1 MDITEIEH
9 SRWKR
14 WGRRI
19 LWTFAGIALLVL
31 LFRLSLKTKFV
42 QNLVKKSIVS
52 TANAQLNGELYINNL
67 SGDLWQQVTFSG
79 IRLNL
84 DQDTL
89 ASIDSVYAAYDIWSL
104 LEGGLEISEVNVYR
118 PQLKLRQQGEK
129 WNVQHLVAESSGST
143 KSGSVF
149 PFQLSSFQLQEGT
162 IVVHSENLPI
172 SPEVSIQDLA
182 ISSSFRYRA
191 GSYRL
196 DLQNLS
202 FQLRQSSIEGPLHFE
217 TSAKAGNERISLE
230 KLVLAT
236 GNSMIRSSAFLSVGD
251 TAVNFNMTARPLA
264 WKDVIDYAKEM
275 PLRQDVQLDLGL
287 EGTPEKFSFSLNM
300 RAEGLKSLELYSRFR
315 WDENIILEQLSTEL
329 KQLSPSI
336 LLADNGLPAVEYF
349 SSNFSGQIALSDYQ
363 KGRGDLRFSGRNI
376 SLTSYKIDQLSGS
389 GQIEQSGASLD
400 FKLQKKQQKLT
411 ANIKAGQIWTDLPT
425 VHASIKASGID
436 PGYWAQDTTVT
447 GNISFKSTISGEGW
461 YPEKRPW
468 SYSLELQDS
477 RWMGQPISKL
487 SLSGKLSARNA
498 SMKGEAR
505 IREGLL
511 HISADVQN
519 MATTPSYSYRLQ
531 SRQLDLAAL
540 MGLTN
545 FESTLNSEI
554 SGKGRGINMN
564 DLQLQSSLRVDSSYV
579 NGELIQNLSA
589 DFRVRDSIAVVD
601 SARLRSTI
609 ASGSFSGRLNLL
621 QQYDPQNELSL
632 NIEFKDIKALAPL
645 VEVEK
650 LSAVGELTGKLRP
663 IEKKQLQFAGT
674 FDFTD
679 VIYGTM
685 FSAKRARGSLDTRI
699 REGIEYKA
707 DLELGSPVFSG
718 VRIQDL
724 SLQSRGSY
732 RKSHAE
738 GDFDLQFSS
747 PNEGRIEHRGE
758 YWLSAD
764 SARLHTTEY
773 NIISDYRMLSLES
786 PFDLTVEGDT
796 LKMERMRVSSG
807 DGAFFALEIPM
818 LSPREQRLSI
828 QGEALNTAVMQSCL
842 LGETYFK
849 GLLSGQMEFSRRDTD
864 LQAGGQLLLTNV
876 QYKETTFDSLLVQG
890 NIADERMKGTLSV
903 RHEGEKLIEGQADLP
918 FRLGDPETFP
928 DTFFEEQVKGRLK
941 VRKISIDR
949 FESIFAEAGIT
960 NTSGI
965 FSFLGILEG
974 QAGSPRFTADASVRK
989 AVLSGV
995 SVDSVTAG
1003 LLYDHEN
1010 RKLQLNASVMSL
1022 RQKAAEINA
1031 EFPFHIDMKTFGI
1044 DLPQEKDSIS
1054 VDITTSN
1061 FNLAALNDFLDRQT
1075 LRNVRGRLDGS
1086 VEIAGPLGNLHTNGQ
1101 LRLRKGGFRFLPAGI
1116 TVDHIK
1122 TTLGFEADKMK
1133 LTEFSAE
1140 SGKGKMTASGTVGLS
1155 DLMPDALNI
1164 GVKATNFRVANTS
1177 QYNAVINMDTRLSG
1191 RIKQPKVTGSI
1202 DFISGFIKLDNF
1214 GEKSVERVQL
1224 DSLEETDSD
1233 VAFYDSLALDMDVSF
1248 NRRFYIRNQ
1257 RYLEMEIELQGT
1269 LDLLKDRGRDLQ
1281 LFGTI
1286 NAPGGYARPFGK
1298 EFHLQEGRVIF
1309 SGDPTNPRLMIRT
1322 QYKPP
1327 QTQQEIVIWYIIE
1340 GTVEKPQFRYES
1352 QPPMD
1357 LENIV
1362 SYTLFGQPF
1371 YALDS
1376 WKQVVAGSGNTSAAN
1391 VALDVLLDRVEA
1403 LATQK
1408 LGIDVVKID
1417 NTQVGG
1423 ETGTSITTGWYLN
1436 PRVFFA
1442 IQNVITG
1449 STPDTSFI
1457 LEYLLRENLKLIIRQ
1472 GNGIRQGIDIK
1483 WFYDY

>member
-1 MDITEIEH
+1 MDIAEIEN

-14 WGRRI
+14 WGKRM

-31 LFRLSLKTKFV
+31 LFRLSLKTKV
-42 QNLVKKSIVS
+42 VHNWVKNSIVS
-52 TANAQLNGELYINNL
+52 TANGQMKGTLHIDGL
-67 SGDLWQQVTFSG
+67 SGDLWKQVTLSG
-79 IRLNL
+79 IQLNMN
-84 DQDTL
+84 QDTL
-89 ASIDSVYAAYDIWSL
+89 ASIDSVHAAYNVWSL
-104 LEGGLEISEVNVYR
+104 LEGRLEVPGLNFYR
-118 PQLKLRQQGEK
+118 PQLKLREQEGG
-129 WNVQHLVAESSGST
+129 WNVQDIMVERTDSSPA
-143 KSGSVF
+143 GSVF
-149 PFQLSSFQLQEGT
+149 PFQLSSFRLHNGA
-162 IVVHSENLPI
+162 IAVHSESLPI
-172 SPEVSIQDLA
+172 GPDVSIQDLS
-182 ISSSFRYRA
+182 ISSSFRYGA
-191 GSYRL
+191 GTYSL
-196 DLQNLS
+196 NLQNLS
-202 FQLRQSSIEGPLHFE
+202 FQLRQTNIEGPLHFE
-217 TSAKAGNERISLE
+217 TSAKARNEQISLE

-236 GNSMIRSSAFLSVGD
+236 GNSMIRSSAYISPGD
-251 TAVNFNMTARPLA
+251 TTVDFKMMAQPLS
-264 WKDVIDYAKEM
+264 WKDVLDYAKDM
-275 PLRQDVQLDLGL
+275 PLRQDVRFDLGL
-287 EGTPEKFSFSLNM
+287 EGSPQKFSLTLNM
-300 RAEGLKSLELYSRFR
+300 QAEGLESLKLNSRFR
-315 WDENIILEQLSTEL
+315 WGESIILEQLSTEV
-329 KQLSPSI
+329 KQFSPSV
-336 LLADNGLPAVEYF
+336 LLADADLPAVEYF
-349 SSNFSGQIALSDYQ
+349 SSNFSGQVALSDYQ
-363 KGRGDLRFSGRNI
+363 KGRGDLRFSGKNI
-376 SLTSYKIDQLSGS
+376 SLASYKVDQLSGS
-389 GQIEQSGASLD
+389 GQIKHSEAKLD
-400 FKLQKKQQKLT
+400 FNIQKKQQKLA
-411 ANIKAGQIWTDLPT
+411 ANVKAAQIWTDLPS
-425 VHASIKASGID
+425 VRASIKASGID
-436 PGYWAQDTTVT
+436 PGYWVRDTTMT

-461 YPEKRPW
+461 YPQKRPW
-468 SYSLELQDS
+468 NYSLEMQDS

-487 SLSGKLSARNA
+487 SLSGKMSAKNA
-498 SMKGEAR
+498 SIKGEAR
-505 IREGLL
+505 IRKGLL
-511 HISADVQN
+511 NISADVKD

-531 SRQLDLAAL
+531 TRQLDLAAL
-540 MGLTN
+540 MGMPD
-545 FESTLNSEI
+545 FDSTLNSEI
-554 SGKGRGINMN
+554 SGKGRGIDMN
-564 DLQLQSSLRVDSSYV
+564 NLQLQSSLQVDSSYV
-579 NGELIQNLSA
+579 NGELIQNLFA

-609 ASGSFSGRLNLL
+609 ASGSFSGRMNLL
-621 QQYDPQNELSL
+621 QEYDPENELSL
-632 NIEFKDIKALAPL
+632 KIEFKDIKALAPL
-645 VEVEK
+645 AEVEK
-650 LSAVGELTGKLRP
+650 LNAVGELTGKLRP
-663 IEKKQLQFAGT
+663 IEKKQLRFTGA

-679 VIYGTM
+679 LVYGTM
-685 FSAKRARGSLDTRI
+685 FSAKRARGSLDTHI
-699 REGIEYKA
+699 REGLEYKA
-707 DLELGSPVFSG
+707 DLNLSSPVFSG

-724 SLQSRGSY
+724 NLQSRGSY
-732 RKSHAE
+732 KNSHAD
-738 GDFDLQFSS
+738 GDFNLQFSS

-758 YWLSAD
+758 YWVSSD
-764 SARLHTTEY
+764 SVRLRTTEY

-786 PFDLTVEGDT
+786 PFNLTVEGNT

-818 LSPREQRLSI
+818 LSSQEQHIFI
-828 QGEALNTAVMQSCL
+828 QGKALNTAVMQSCL

-849 GLLSGQMEFSRRDTD
+849 GLLSGRMEFSRRDTN
-864 LQAGGQLLLTNV
+864 LQAGGQLSLTNV
-876 QYKETTFDSLLVQG
+876 RYKETSFDSLLIQG
-890 NIADERMKGTLSV
+890 DIADERMKGTLTV
-903 RHEGEKLIEGQADLP
+903 RHEGEKLIEGQANLP

-928 DTFFEEQVKGRLK
+928 DTFFKEQVNGKLN
-941 VRKISIDR
+941 VRDISIAR

-960 NTSGI
+960 NTSGL
-965 FSFLGILEG
+965 FSFRGILEG
-974 QAGSPRFTADASVRK
+974 QAGSPRFTADASVKK

-1003 LLYDHEN
+1003 LAYNHEN
-1010 RKLQLNASVMSL
+1010 RKLNLNASVMSL
-1022 RQKAAEINA
+1022 RQKAAEIVA
-1031 EFPFHIDMKTFGI
+1031 EFPLYIDMKTFGV
-1044 DLPQEKDSIS
+1044 DLPQEGDTIS
-1054 VDITTSN
+1054 VDVTTSN
-1061 FNLAALNDFLDRQT
+1061 FNLAALNDFVDRRT

-1086 VEIAGPLGNLHTNGQ
+1086 VEIAGPLGNLHTDGQ

-1116 TVDHIK
+1116 TVDHLK
-1122 TTLGFEADKMK
+1122 TTLGFKTDKMR

-1155 DLMPDALNI
+1155 DLIPDALNI
-1164 GVKATNFRVANTS
+1164 GIKAKNFRVANTS

-1191 RIKQPKVTGSI
+1191 RVKQPKVTGNI

-1224 DSLEETDSD
+1224 DSLEEAESSF
-1233 VAFYDSLALDMDVSF
+1233 AFYDSLALDMDVSF

-1269 LDLLKDRGRDLQ
+1269 LDLLKDKGKDLQ
-1281 LFGTI
+1281 LFGTM

-1298 EFHLQEGRVIF
+1298 EFRLVEGRVIF
-1309 SGDPTNPRLMIRT
+1309 SGNPTNPQLMIRT

-1340 GTVEKPQFRYES
+1340 GTVEKPQFKYES
-1352 QPPMD
+1352 QPPME
-1357 LENIV
+1357 LENII

-1442 IQNVITG
+1442 MQNVITG